1 MQDIE
6 ALCKRVI
13 VVHKGA
19 SLYDGDFND
28 LVKMINPLRKLLFE
42 FNSLPQESILN
53 ELSKEFQFMLIKN
66 ILHAELP
73 ATALNQ
79 LLAKLF
85 KIDSPISLT
94 LEDMPVE
101 DTMRSFF
108 LEPKK
113 FLQ

>member
-1 MQDIE
+1 MHGPITTI
-6 ALCKRVI
+6 K
-13 VVHKGA
+13 
-19 SLYDGDFND
+19 SS
-28 LVKMINPLRKLLFE
+28 LFE

-53 ELSKEFQFMLIKN
+53 ELSKEFQFNLIKN

-73 ATALNQ
+73 STALNQ

-85 KIDSPISLT
+85 KIDNPISLT

-108 LEPKK
+108 LDPEK
-113 FLQ
+113 FLK